1 MLPVNKIY
9 KIGIH
14 DILDNILNSPKK
26 ILLRK
31 KNCLKNLKCCRVR
44 LTYYVMRALVTG
56 DFFLYRFDDEIQ
68 KI

>member
-31 KNCLKNLKCCRVR
+31 KNCLENLKCCRVCNE
-44 LTYYVMRALVTG
+44 LWLLVKSF
-56 DFFLYRFDDEIQ
+56 FFLFKKNFFIQ
-68 KI
+68 NS